1 MLREGRQERRDDL
14 EIEVVVVVVVTVGA
28 ALQDA
33 DLVVQAFDD
42 TRLTLLPGSQY
53 EAMPSQ

>member
-1 MLREGRQERRDDL
+1 
-14 EIEVVVVVVVTVGA
+14 
-28 ALQDA
+28 LQDA